1 MQTLPEH
8 LHKGMTVFDSM
19 HKKIGKVDD
28 FKYSENETDP
38 DVVPADLD
46 GTDKRDGRESILDSI
61 AEAFG
66 KEETPEPLRSRLLV
80 EGYIRLDTAGL
91 LAKDRFILPDQIASA
106 AGDEVVL
113 NVAKDDLIKRP

>member
-1 MQTLPEH
+1 MHTLPQN
-8 LHKGMTVFDSM
+8 LHVGMTVYDSM
-19 HKKIGKVDD
+19 HNKIGKVDD

-38 DVVPADLD
+38 DVIPADLD
-46 GTDKRDGRESILDSI
+46 ETDKLHGRESILESI

-66 KEETPEPLRSRLLV
+66 KEEIPEPLRSRLLN
-80 EGYIRLDTAGL
+80 EGYIRLDTKGL

-106 AGDEVVL
+106 AGDEVML

>member
-1 MQTLPEH
+1 MQTIPEN
-8 LHKGMTVFDSM
+8 LRKGMTVYDSM
-19 HKKIGKVDD
+19 HNKIGKVDD

-38 DVVPADLD
+38 DVIPADID
-46 GTDKRDGRESILDSI
+46 GTDKRGHESILESI

-66 KEETPEPLRSRLLV
+66 KEEIPQPLRDRLLT

-106 AGDEVVL
+106 TGDEIVL

>member
-1 MQTLPEH
+1 MQMLPEN
-8 LHKGMTVFDSM
+8 LHKGMIVYDSM

-38 DVVPADLD
+38 DVIPADLD
-46 GTDKRDGRESILDSI
+46 ETDKLHGRESILESI

-66 KEETPEPLRSRLLV
+66 KEEIPEPLRSRLLN
-80 EGYIRLDTAGL
+80 EGYIRLDTKGL

-106 AGDEVVL
+106 AGDEVML

>member
-1 MQTLPEH
+1 MQTIPEN
-8 LHKGMTVFDSM
+8 LRKGMTVYDSM
-19 HKKIGKVDD
+19 HNKIGKVDD

-38 DVVPADLD
+38 DVIPADID
-46 GTDKRDGRESILDSI
+46 GTDKRGHESILESI

-66 KEETPEPLRSRLLV
+66 KEEIPQPLRDRLLT

-106 AGDEVVL
+106 SGDEIVL

>member
-1 MQTLPEH
+1 MQTIPEN
-8 LHKGMTVFDSM
+8 LRKGMTVYDSM
-19 HKKIGKVDD
+19 HNKIGKVDD

-38 DVVPADLD
+38 DVIPAEID
-46 GTDKRDGRESILDSI
+46 GTDKRGHESILESI

-66 KEETPEPLRSRLLV
+66 KEEIPQPLRDRLLT

-106 AGDEVVL
+106 TGDEIVL

>member
-1 MQTLPEH
+1 MQTLPEN
-8 LHKGMTVFDSM
+8 LHKGMTVYDSM

-38 DVVPADLD
+38 DVIPADLD
-46 GTDKRDGRESILDSI
+46 GTDKRNGRESILESI

-66 KEETPEPLRSRLLV
+66 KEEIPEPLRSRLLN

-91 LAKDRFILPDQIASA
+91 MAKDRFILPDQIASA

>member
-1 MQTLPEH
+1 MQTLPEN
-8 LHKGMTVFDSM
+8 LHKGMTVYDSM
-19 HKKIGKVDD
+19 RKKIGKVDD

-66 KEETPEPLRSRLLV
+66 KEEIPEPLRSRLLV